1 MEENN
6 QEEQVKTQEET
17 STPAAPEVGFPI
29 SQPKPKGKMNKWTL
43 IIIGLLILGGG
54 GVFFFTRGSKEVTP
68 TPAPTV
74 EGLSTSTPEPTPTPT
89 PADKSKVKIEVQ
101 NGTGIAGEA
110 AYLQGVLKS
119 LGYSDIKAENAESQ
133 DESTTT
139 VTFAK
144 TVSESVKDEISKKL
158 EDVYKKVEVKTSST
172 QKTDVLIVTGLRK
185 GATAKPSPTATPK
198 ASPTAS
204 PKPSGSPSPS
214 PSPTPTPTT

>member
-1 MEENN
+1 MQENN
-6 QEEQVKTQEET
+6 QEEAVKTQEET

-74 EGLSTSTPEPTPTPT
+74 EGLSTSTPEPTPTP
-89 PADKSKVKIEVQ
+89 ADKSKVKIEIQ

-119 LGYSDIKAENAESQ
+119 LGYSDIKVGNAESQ

-144 TVSESVKDEISKKL
+144 TVSESVKDEIAKKL
-158 EDVYKKVEVKTSST
+158 EDAYKKVEVKTSST
-172 QKTDVLIVTGLRK
+172 QKTEVLIVTGLRK

-198 ASPTAS
+198 ASPT
-204 PKPSGSPSPS
+204 PSPS
-214 PSPTPTPTT
+214 PSPTPTASPL